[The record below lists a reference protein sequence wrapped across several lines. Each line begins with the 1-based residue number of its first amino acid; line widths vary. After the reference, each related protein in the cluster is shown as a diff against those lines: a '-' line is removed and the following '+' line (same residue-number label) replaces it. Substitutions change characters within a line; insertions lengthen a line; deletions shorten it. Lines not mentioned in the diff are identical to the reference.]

1 MDQNSTLTP
10 TPGLNPTP
18 APTAPSTT
26 IPSAPA
32 AAPAPA
38 APTPTISAPAAPT
51 PTTSA
56 PVTPTT
62 YTIAA
67 PNPAAMIANA
77 ALAGA
82 TPVVTTTDDF
92 SAPTEPSM
100 QSILDPALADQL
112 LAATEEENVGPVSLT
127 PSADFQSSLTA
138 TVSAQPNPGNNS
150 SAGLGLD
157 MMQSN
162 PYGGANPSAP
172 QFGASEIANSTTNQ
186 DLQSTDFSDSSLAN
200 HSAHGEQGKEKIET
214 ELLDEPLVAAAP
226 VPGSIGSAKSYAD
239 IQRAEVEKTAKMAT
253 ANSGKRQL
261 TKRTLIIGA
270 VASVVL
276 VGSIVMFI
284 MLFGGQKATPTK
296 PSVAQPTVS
305 EPDLSTLSCRRNLAP
320 EEYSSFGAISGTQ
333 ENIFYFKGE
342 ILDGLATNFAYT
354 YSNQTA
360 ANSAEL
366 IFKRDFGDAKPVEK
380 VYEEKNAQAD
390 NTPKTAA
397 EMLKHYVST
406 KNLTITHG
414 MEILSADIDAWLA
427 SDNYSDKTYG
437 ATEDAK
443 ADLNQGSATRN
454 LAFYNRLQNNIGY
467 ACSINKGY

>member
-18 APTAPSTT
+18 APVAPS
-26 IPSAPA
+26 PA
-32 AAPAPA
+32 
-38 APTPTISAPAAPT
+38 ISTVPVAAPT
-51 PTTSA
+51 PTTTAPTPTTST

-62 YTIAA
+62 DIIAT
-67 PNPAAMIANA
+67 PNPAATIANA

-82 TPVVTTTDDF
+82 KPVVTTTDDF

-366 IFKRDFGDAKPVEK
+366 IFKRDSGDAKPVEK

>member
-18 APTAPSTT
+18 APTTPS
-26 IPSAPA
+26 PA
-32 AAPAPA
+32 ISTVPVAT
-38 APTPTISAPAAPT
+38 PTPTTTAPT
-51 PTTSA
+51 PTTST

-62 YTIAA
+62 DIIAT
-67 PNPAAMIANA
+67 PNPAATIANA

-82 TPVVTTTDDF
+82 KPVVTTTDDF
-92 SAPTEPSM
+92 SASTEPSL

-112 LAATEEENVGPVSLT
+112 LAATEEESVGPVSLT

-138 TVSAQPNPGNNS
+138 TVSAQPNPENNS

-162 PYGGANPSAP
+162 PYGEANPSTS
-172 QFGASEIANSTTNQ
+172 QFGASEIANSTANQ

-261 TKRTLIIGA
+261 TKRTLIIGV

-342 ILDGLATNFAYT
+342 TLDGLATNFAYT

>member
-18 APTAPSTT
+18 N
-26 IPSAPA
+26 
-32 AAPAPA
+32 PA
-38 APTPTISAPAAPT
+38 APSPAISTVPVAAPT
-51 PTTSA
+51 PTTTAPTPTTST

-62 YTIAA
+62 DIIAA
-67 PNPAAMIANA
+67 PNPAATIANA

-82 TPVVTTTDDF
+82 KPVVTTTDDF
-92 SAPTEPSM
+92 SASTEPSL

-112 LAATEEENVGPVSLT
+112 LAATEEESVGPVSLT

-138 TVSAQPNPGNNS
+138 TVSAQPNPENNS

-162 PYGGANPSAP
+162 PYGEANPSTS
-172 QFGASEIANSTTNQ
+172 QFGASEIANSTANQ

-200 HSAHGEQGKEKIET
+200 HPAHGEQGKEKIET

-284 MLFGGQKATPTK
+284 MLFGGQKTTPAK
-296 PSVAQPTVS
+296 PSVTQPTVS

-342 ILDGLATNFAYT
+342 TLDGLATNFAYT

-437 ATEDAK
+437 ATEDTK

>member
-18 APTAPSTT
+18 APNAPSTT
-26 IPSAPA
+26 IPSAPV
-32 AAPAPA
+32 AAPAPT
-38 APTPTISAPAAPT
+38 APAPTISASATPT
-51 PTTSA
+51 PTA
-56 PVTPTT
+56 PTT
-62 YTIAA
+62 DTIAA
-67 PNPAAMIANA
+67 PNPAATIANA

-82 TPVVTTTDDF
+82 KPVVTTTDDF
-92 SAPTEPSM
+92 SAPTEPSL

-138 TVSAQPNPGNNS
+138 TVSAQPNLENNS
-150 SAGLGLD
+150 SVGLGLD
-157 MMQSN
+157 MMQPD
-162 PYGGANPSAP
+162 PYSGVNSSTP
-172 QFGASEIANSTTNQ
+172 QFGAAEATNAHANQ

-253 ANSGKRQL
+253 TNSGKRQL

-284 MLFGGQKATPTK
+284 MLFGGQKATPAK
-296 PSVAQPTVS
+296 PSAVQPTTS

-320 EEYSSFGAISGTQ
+320 EEYSSFGAVSGTQ

-342 ILDGLATNFAYT
+342 TLDGLATNFAYT
-354 YSNQTA
+354 YSNQAA

-380 VYEEKNAQAD
+380 VYEEKNVQAD
-390 NTPKTAA
+390 NTPKTTA
-397 EMLKHYVST
+397 EMLKHYVSI

>member
-18 APTAPSTT
+18 APTTPS
-26 IPSAPA
+26 PA
-32 AAPAPA
+32 ISTVPVAT
-38 APTPTISAPAAPT
+38 PTPTTTAPT
-51 PTTSA
+51 PTTST

-62 YTIAA
+62 DIIAT
-67 PNPAAMIANA
+67 PNPAATIANA

-82 TPVVTTTDDF
+82 KPVVTTTDDF

-112 LAATEEENVGPVSLT
+112 LATTEEESVGPVSLT

-138 TVSAQPNPGNNS
+138 TVSAQPNPENNS
-150 SAGLGLD
+150 SVGLGLD

-162 PYGGANPSAP
+162 PYGEANPSTP

-270 VASVVL
+270 VTSVVL

-284 MLFGGQKATPTK
+284 MLFGGQKATPAK
-296 PSVAQPTVS
+296 PSVTQPTVS

-342 ILDGLATNFAYT
+342 TLDGLATNFAYT

>member
-18 APTAPSTT
+18 APVAPS
-26 IPSAPA
+26 PA
-32 AAPAPA
+32 
-38 APTPTISAPAAPT
+38 ISTVPVAAPT
-51 PTTSA
+51 PTTTAPTPTTST

-62 YTIAA
+62 DIIAA
-67 PNPAAMIANA
+67 PNPAATIANA

-82 TPVVTTTDDF
+82 KPVVTTTDDF
-92 SAPTEPSM
+92 SASTEPSL

-112 LAATEEENVGPVSLT
+112 LAATEEESVGPVSLT

-138 TVSAQPNPGNNS
+138 TVSAQPNPENNS

-162 PYGGANPSAP
+162 PYGEANPSTS
-172 QFGASEIANSTTNQ
+172 QFGASEIANSTANQ

-200 HSAHGEQGKEKIET
+200 HPAHGEQGKEKIET

-284 MLFGGQKATPTK
+284 MLFGGQKTTPAK
-296 PSVAQPTVS
+296 PSVTQPTVS

-342 ILDGLATNFAYT
+342 TLDGLATNFAYT

-437 ATEDAK
+437 ATEDTK

>member
-18 APTAPSTT
+18 N
-26 IPSAPA
+26 
-32 AAPAPA
+32 PA
-38 APTPTISAPAAPT
+38 APSPAISTVPVAAPT
-51 PTTSA
+51 PTTTAPTPTTST

-62 YTIAA
+62 DIIAT
-67 PNPAAMIANA
+67 PNPAATIANA

-82 TPVVTTTDDF
+82 KPVVTTTDDF
-92 SAPTEPSM
+92 SVPAEPSL

-112 LAATEEENVGPVSLT
+112 LATTEEENVGPVSLT

-138 TVSAQPNPGNNS
+138 TVSAQPNPENNS

-162 PYGGANPSAP
+162 PYGEANPSTS
-172 QFGASEIANSTTNQ
+172 QFGASEIANSTANQ
-186 DLQSTDFSDSSLAN
+186 DLQSTEFSDSDLAN

-284 MLFGGQKATPTK
+284 MLFGGQKATPAK

-342 ILDGLATNFAYT
+342 TLDGLATNFAYT

-390 NTPKTAA
+390 NAPKTAA

-437 ATEDAK
+437 ATEDTK

>member
-10 TPGLNPTP
+10 TPGLNSTP
-18 APTAPSTT
+18 APTAPSPI
-26 IPSAPA
+26 IPSAPV
-32 AAPAPA
+32 AAPAPGV
-38 APTPTISAPAAPT
+38 
-51 PTTSA
+51 PTTD
-56 PVTPTT
+56 
-62 YTIAA
+62 TIAA
-67 PNPAAMIANA
+67 PNPAATIANA

-82 TPVVTTTDDF
+82 KPVVTTTDDF
-92 SAPTEPSM
+92 SASTEPSL

-112 LAATEEENVGPVSLT
+112 LAATEEESVGPVSLT

-162 PYGGANPSAP
+162 PYGEANPSTS
-172 QFGASEIANSTTNQ
+172 QFGASEIANSTANQ

-200 HSAHGEQGKEKIET
+200 HPAHGEQGKEKIET

-284 MLFGGQKATPTK
+284 MLFGGQKATPAK

-320 EEYSSFGAISGTQ
+320 EEYSYFGAISGTQ

-342 ILDGLATNFAYT
+342 TLDGLATNFTYT

-380 VYEEKNAQAD
+380 VYEEKNAQTD
-390 NTPKTAA
+390 NAPKTAA

-406 KNLTITHG
+406 ENLTITHG

-437 ATEDAK
+437 ATEDTK

>member
-10 TPGLNPTP
+10 TPGLNSTP
-18 APTAPSTT
+18 APTAPSPI
-26 IPSAPA
+26 IPSAPV
-32 AAPAPA
+32 AAPAPV
-38 APTPTISAPAAPT
+38 APTPTISAP
-51 PTTSA
+51 
-56 PVTPTT
+56 VTPTT
-62 YTIAA
+62 DAVAA
-67 PNPAAMIANA
+67 SNPAATIANA

-82 TPVVTTTDDF
+82 KPVVTTTDDF
-92 SAPTEPSM
+92 SVPAEPSLP
-100 QSILDPALADQL
+100 SILDPALADQL
-112 LAATEEENVGPVSLT
+112 LAATEEENIGPVSLT

-138 TVSAQPNPGNNS
+138 TASAQPNPENNS

-162 PYGGANPSAP
+162 PYGEANPATS
-172 QFGASEIANSTTNQ
+172 QFGASEIANSTANQ

-200 HSAHGEQGKEKIET
+200 HPAHGEQGKEKIET

-284 MLFGGQKATPTK
+284 MLFGGQKTTPAK
-296 PSVAQPTVS
+296 PSVTQPTVS

-342 ILDGLATNFAYT
+342 TLDGLATNFAYT

-437 ATEDAK
+437 ATEDTK

>member
-18 APTAPSTT
+18 APTTPS
-26 IPSAPA
+26 PA
-32 AAPAPA
+32 ISTVPVAT
-38 APTPTISAPAAPT
+38 PTPTTTAPT
-51 PTTSA
+51 PTTST

-62 YTIAA
+62 DIIAT
-67 PNPAAMIANA
+67 PNPAATIANA

-82 TPVVTTTDDF
+82 KPVVTTTDDF

-138 TVSAQPNPGNNS
+138 TVSAQPNPENNS

-162 PYGGANPSAP
+162 PYGEANPSTS
-172 QFGASEIANSTTNQ
+172 QFGASEIANSTANQ

-200 HSAHGEQGKEKIET
+200 HPAHGEQGKEKIET

-284 MLFGGQKATPTK
+284 MLFGGQKATPAK

-342 ILDGLATNFAYT
+342 TLDGLATNFAYT

-390 NTPKTAA
+390 NAPKTAA

-437 ATEDAK
+437 ATEDTK

>member
-18 APTAPSTT
+18 APVAPS
-26 IPSAPA
+26 PA
-32 AAPAPA
+32 
-38 APTPTISAPAAPT
+38 ISTVPVAAPT
-51 PTTSA
+51 PTTTAPTPTTST

-62 YTIAA
+62 DIIAT
-67 PNPAAMIANA
+67 PNPAATIANA

-82 TPVVTTTDDF
+82 KPVVTTTDDF
-92 SAPTEPSM
+92 SVPAEPSLP
-100 QSILDPALADQL
+100 SILDPALADQL
-112 LAATEEENVGPVSLT
+112 LAATEEESVGPVSLT

-138 TVSAQPNPGNNS
+138 TVSAQPNLENNS

-162 PYGGANPSAP
+162 PYGEANPSTP
-172 QFGASEIANSTTNQ
+172 QFGASEIANSTANQ
-186 DLQSTDFSDSSLAN
+186 DLQSTEFSDSDLAN
-200 HSAHGEQGKEKIET
+200 HSTHGEQGKEKIET

-261 TKRTLIIGA
+261 TKRTLIIGV

-342 ILDGLATNFAYT
+342 TLDGLATNFAYT